1 MDVNLYATPE
11 NLSKRSNY
19 QPPYRFCN
27 FVLRVN
33 FTKLLRRVDSVGKID
48 GWDDVEIFVKR
59 SVHEVREH

>member
-1 MDVNLYATPE
+1 MDVNLYAMHSDLT
-11 NLSKRSNY
+11 KRSNCPY
-19 QPPYRFCN
+19 PYRFCN

-33 FTKLLRRVDSVGKID
+33 FTKLLLRVDSVGKID